1 MNCSEFTNSEVKY
14 NFNGFV
20 WERGAWPKVV
30 FYMKYLLVNTS
41 RHMLLNHSEFSNSE
55 VKHSFEIIRVCME
68 RLEEFD
74 SKISINS
81 NQQ

>member
-1 MNCSEFTNSEVKY
+1 
-14 NFNGFV
+14 
-20 WERGAWPKVV
+20 
-30 FYMKYLLVNTS
+30 
-41 RHMLLNHSEFSNSE
+41 MLLNHSKFSNSE